1 MFGKIVGAGQAGFVF
16 ENPKNPDSYFKIVA
30 LPEQPLETMPLRST
44 KARLG
49 AINQNQAELFFRL
62 YQENLDIPQLPK
74 VLAFYTGRVTPKLR
88 RNLLNAALDSDLQN
102 LVRNLRTDQKI
113 AVWEMERIPCL
124 SENEFCERYPTRQP
138 LNNPDYQNLL
148 NTMLDLGFVVR
159 DVANPENFG
168 YREDGTQVFYDPIV
182 APWPVQEV
190 TKVSDPNRYARFV
203 ASFGPDQISTTRR
216 AIQSGDYFGWY
227 HSGGVM
233 EAEQISCPPATQ
245 DSKLNSENRQA
256 AFETLGYG
264 PRDVSNPGDYWE
276 KQAKRMGKSVDQAK
290 KSNCGN
296 CVAYDV
302 SNRIKSCGVSDNTG
316 YCWMHHFVCQSA
328 RTCNTWASGGPIT
341 SDKVSQE
348 WQTRAF
354 GKSTKAAEM
363 TNTEDAELVDQYQD
377 AQFVIMA
384 RTPSGNDYNVS
395 PLALYHSAWKAPN
408 RRRHPLG
415 VEGLVEEIAW
425 IFDNL
430 GTAPNPYALDI
441 FLLNAPGY
449 ASMLK
454 AMAFSPTPFSSM
466 KLDLVGTIKYGN
478 MEASYPYEDL
488 AKLSNRRLD
497 FERSAE
503 YEKGTQGPCWKG
515 YTYVGP
521 SKYTKGS
528 CVKNAETLQDNY
540 FPEGDIYNPNQSG
553 ALNWIKPAPYLDLWA
568 SFYGDIVE
576 WLQNEIYEMDDED
589 DEGIEMWARLT
600 PDLETFMDYVQENNL
615 DPDGVLPE
623 IIEESPLYWPYS
635 QVSKPQLLKSR
646 NAGFM
651 NFMRRAYIK
660 VSCGECYGKGYIN
673 RTAGEYDEHEWTEE
687 CENCDVDGEV
697 EIDNS
702 DNLYYRQHKE
712 EYSL

>member
-227 HSGGVM
+227 HSGGIM
-233 EAEQISCPPATQ
+233 E
-245 DSKLNSENRQA
+245 
-256 AFETLGYG
+256 
-264 PRDVSNPGDYWE
+264 
-276 KQAKRMGKSVDQAK
+276 
-290 KSNCGN
+290 
-296 CVAYDV
+296 
-302 SNRIKSCGVSDNTG
+302 
-316 YCWMHHFVCQSA
+316 
-328 RTCNTWASGGPIT
+328 
-341 SDKVSQE
+341 
-348 WQTRAF
+348 
-354 GKSTKAAEM
+354 AEM
-363 TNTEDAELVDQYQD
+363 TNTEDAELVDQYKD

-384 RTPSGNDYNVS
+384 RTPSGNDYKVS

-488 AKLSNRRLD
+488 AKLLNRRLD
-497 FERSAE
+497 FERS
-503 YEKGTQGPCWKG
+503 
-515 YTYVGP
+515 
-521 SKYTKGS
+521 
-528 CVKNAETLQDNY
+528 AETLQDNY

-589 DEGIEMWARLT
+589 DEGIEMWSRLS
-600 PDLETFMDYVQENNL
+600 PNLETFMDYVQENNL

-623 IIEESPLYWPYS
+623 IIEESPLNWPYS

-660 VSCGECYGKGYIN
+660 VSCGNCYGKGYIN
-673 RTAGEYDEHEWTEE
+673 RTAGEYDEHEWTVE
-687 CENCDVDGEV
+687 CDNCDVDGEV
-697 EIDNS
+697 EIDNG

-712 EYSL
+712 EYGL

>member
-233 EAEQISCPPATQ
+233 EAE
-245 DSKLNSENRQA
+245 
-256 AFETLGYG
+256 
-264 PRDVSNPGDYWE
+264 
-276 KQAKRMGKSVDQAK
+276 
-290 KSNCGN
+290 
-296 CVAYDV
+296 
-302 SNRIKSCGVSDNTG
+302 
-316 YCWMHHFVCQSA
+316 
-328 RTCNTWASGGPIT
+328 
-341 SDKVSQE
+341 
-348 WQTRAF
+348 
-354 GKSTKAAEM
+354 M

-377 AQFVIMA
+377 AQFVIIA
-384 RTPSGNDYNVS
+384 RTPRGNDYKVH
-395 PLALYHSAWKAPN
+395 PLNRYNSAWRARGGN
-408 RRRHPLG
+408 FG
-415 VEGLVEEIAW
+415 VESLVRELAY
-425 IFDNL
+425 IFDEL
-430 GTAPNPYALDI
+430 VIVNPYALDI
-441 FLLNAPGY
+441 FIFDNVR
-449 ASMLK
+449 
-454 AMAFSPTPFSSM
+454 M
-466 KLDLVGTIKYGN
+466 KLVGVVKYGKV
-478 MEASYPYEDL
+478 EASYPYEDL
-488 AKLSNRRLD
+488 AKLLNRRLD
-497 FERSAE
+497 FERS
-503 YEKGTQGPCWKG
+503 
-515 YTYVGP
+515 
-521 SKYTKGS
+521 
-528 CVKNAETLQDNY
+528 AETLQDNY

-589 DEGIEMWARLT
+589 DEGIEMWSRLT

-697 EIDNS
+697 EIDNG
-702 DNLYYRQHKE
+702 DNRYYRQHKE

>member
-88 RNLLNAALDSDLQN
+88 RHLLNAALDLDLQN
-102 LVRNLRTDQKI
+102 PITESLGYKSDGPMSSLIRNLRTDQKI

-227 HSGGVM
+227 HSGGIM
-233 EAEQISCPPATQ
+233 E
-245 DSKLNSENRQA
+245 
-256 AFETLGYG
+256 
-264 PRDVSNPGDYWE
+264 
-276 KQAKRMGKSVDQAK
+276 
-290 KSNCGN
+290 
-296 CVAYDV
+296 
-302 SNRIKSCGVSDNTG
+302 
-316 YCWMHHFVCQSA
+316 
-328 RTCNTWASGGPIT
+328 
-341 SDKVSQE
+341 
-348 WQTRAF
+348 
-354 GKSTKAAEM
+354 AEM
-363 TNTEDAELVDQYQD
+363 TNTEDAELVDQYKD

-384 RTPSGNDYNVS
+384 RTPSGNDYKVS

-488 AKLSNRRLD
+488 AKLLNRRLD
-497 FERSAE
+497 FERS
-503 YEKGTQGPCWKG
+503 
-515 YTYVGP
+515 
-521 SKYTKGS
+521 
-528 CVKNAETLQDNY
+528 AETLQDNY

-589 DEGIEMWARLT
+589 DEGIEMWSRLS
-600 PDLETFMDYVQENNL
+600 PNLETFMDYVQENNL

-623 IIEESPLYWPYS
+623 IIEESPLNWPYS

-660 VSCGECYGKGYIN
+660 VSCGNCYGKGYIN
-673 RTAGEYDEHEWTEE
+673 RTAGEYDEHEWTVE
-687 CENCDVDGEV
+687 CDNCDVDGEV
-697 EIDNS
+697 EIDNG

-712 EYSL
+712 EYGL

>member
-88 RNLLNAALDSDLQN
+88 RHLLNAALDLDLQN
-102 LVRNLRTDQKI
+102 PIAESLGYKTDGPMSSLIRNLRTDQKI

-227 HSGGVM
+227 HSGGIM
-233 EAEQISCPPATQ
+233 E
-245 DSKLNSENRQA
+245 
-256 AFETLGYG
+256 
-264 PRDVSNPGDYWE
+264 
-276 KQAKRMGKSVDQAK
+276 
-290 KSNCGN
+290 
-296 CVAYDV
+296 
-302 SNRIKSCGVSDNTG
+302 
-316 YCWMHHFVCQSA
+316 
-328 RTCNTWASGGPIT
+328 
-341 SDKVSQE
+341 
-348 WQTRAF
+348 
-354 GKSTKAAEM
+354 AEM
-363 TNTEDAELVDQYQD
+363 TNTEDAELVDQYKD

-384 RTPSGNDYNVS
+384 RTPSGNDYKVS

-488 AKLSNRRLD
+488 AKLLNRRLD
-497 FERSAE
+497 FERS
-503 YEKGTQGPCWKG
+503 
-515 YTYVGP
+515 
-521 SKYTKGS
+521 
-528 CVKNAETLQDNY
+528 AETLQDNY

-589 DEGIEMWARLT
+589 DEGIEMWSRLS
-600 PDLETFMDYVQENNL
+600 PNLETFMDYVQENNL

-623 IIEESPLYWPYS
+623 IIEESPLNWPYS

-660 VSCGECYGKGYIN
+660 VSCGNCYGKGYIN
-673 RTAGEYDEHEWTEE
+673 RTAGEYDEHEWTVE
-687 CENCDVDGEV
+687 CDNCDVDGEV
-697 EIDNS
+697 EIDNG

-712 EYSL
+712 EYGL

>member
-1 MFGKIVGAGQAGFVF
+1 MGTC
-16 ENPKNPDSYFKIVA
+16 
-30 LPEQPLETMPLRST
+30 PLDL
-44 KARLG
+44 
-49 AINQNQAELFFRL
+49 
-62 YQENLDIPQLPK
+62 
-74 VLAFYTGRVTPKLR
+74 
-88 RNLLNAALDSDLQN
+88 DLQN
-102 LVRNLRTDQKI
+102 PIAESLGYKTDGPMSSLIRNLRTDQKI

-227 HSGGVM
+227 HSGGIM
-233 EAEQISCPPATQ
+233 E
-245 DSKLNSENRQA
+245 
-256 AFETLGYG
+256 
-264 PRDVSNPGDYWE
+264 
-276 KQAKRMGKSVDQAK
+276 
-290 KSNCGN
+290 
-296 CVAYDV
+296 
-302 SNRIKSCGVSDNTG
+302 
-316 YCWMHHFVCQSA
+316 
-328 RTCNTWASGGPIT
+328 
-341 SDKVSQE
+341 
-348 WQTRAF
+348 
-354 GKSTKAAEM
+354 AEM
-363 TNTEDAELVDQYQD
+363 TNTEDAELVDQYKD

-384 RTPSGNDYNVS
+384 RTPSGNDYKVS

-488 AKLSNRRLD
+488 AKLLNRRLD
-497 FERSAE
+497 FERS
-503 YEKGTQGPCWKG
+503 
-515 YTYVGP
+515 
-521 SKYTKGS
+521 
-528 CVKNAETLQDNY
+528 AETLQDNY

-589 DEGIEMWARLT
+589 DEGIEMWSRLS
-600 PDLETFMDYVQENNL
+600 PNLETFMDYVQENNL

-623 IIEESPLYWPYS
+623 IIEESPLNWPYS

-660 VSCGECYGKGYIN
+660 VSCGNCYGKGYIN
-673 RTAGEYDEHEWTEE
+673 RTAGEYDEHEWTVE
-687 CENCDVDGEV
+687 CDNCDVDGEV
-697 EIDNS
+697 EIDNG

-712 EYSL
+712 EYGL

>member
-168 YREDGTQVFYDPIV
+168 YRENGTQVFYDPIV

-216 AIQSGDYFGWY
+216 AIESGDYFGWY

-233 EAEQISCPPATQ
+233 EAE
-245 DSKLNSENRQA
+245 
-256 AFETLGYG
+256 
-264 PRDVSNPGDYWE
+264 
-276 KQAKRMGKSVDQAK
+276 
-290 KSNCGN
+290 
-296 CVAYDV
+296 
-302 SNRIKSCGVSDNTG
+302 
-316 YCWMHHFVCQSA
+316 
-328 RTCNTWASGGPIT
+328 
-341 SDKVSQE
+341 
-348 WQTRAF
+348 
-354 GKSTKAAEM
+354 M
-363 TNTEDAELVDQYQD
+363 TNTEDDDIVRKYRD
-377 AQFVIMA
+377 ARFILIA
-384 RTPSGNDYNVS
+384 RTPSGNDYKVS
-395 PLALYHSAWKAPN
+395 PLSEHNSAWKTASGKKPN
-408 RRRHPLG
+408 G
-415 VEGLVEEIAW
+415 VEELVEEIAF

-430 GTAPNPYALDI
+430 GTAPNPYAIDI
-441 FLLNAPGY
+441 FFLVAGLRP
-449 ASMLK
+449 K
-454 AMAFSPTPFSSM
+454 
-466 KLDLVGTIKYGN
+466 LVGVIKYGKV
-478 MEASYPYEDL
+478 EASYPYEDL
-488 AKLSNRRLD
+488 AKLLNRRLD
-497 FERSAE
+497 FERS
-503 YEKGTQGPCWKG
+503 
-515 YTYVGP
+515 
-521 SKYTKGS
+521 
-528 CVKNAETLQDNY
+528 AETLQDNY

-576 WLQNEIYEMDDED
+576 WLQNEVYEMDEED
-589 DEGIEMWARLT
+589 DESIEMWERLT
-600 PDLETFMDYVQENNL
+600 PDLETFMDYVQENDL

-623 IIEESPLYWPYS
+623 IIAESPLYWPYS

-660 VSCGECYGKGYIN
+660 VSCGNCYGKGYIN
-673 RTAGEYDEHEWTEE
+673 RTAGEYDEHEWTVE
-687 CENCDVDGEV
+687 CDNCDVDGEV

>member
-88 RNLLNAALDSDLQN
+88 RHLLNAALDLDLQN
-102 LVRNLRTDQKI
+102 PIATESLGYEIDGPMSSLIRNLRTDQKI

-227 HSGGVM
+227 HSGGIM
-233 EAEQISCPPATQ
+233 E
-245 DSKLNSENRQA
+245 
-256 AFETLGYG
+256 
-264 PRDVSNPGDYWE
+264 
-276 KQAKRMGKSVDQAK
+276 
-290 KSNCGN
+290 
-296 CVAYDV
+296 
-302 SNRIKSCGVSDNTG
+302 
-316 YCWMHHFVCQSA
+316 
-328 RTCNTWASGGPIT
+328 
-341 SDKVSQE
+341 
-348 WQTRAF
+348 
-354 GKSTKAAEM
+354 AEM
-363 TNTEDAELVDQYQD
+363 TNTEDAELVDQYKD

-384 RTPSGNDYNVS
+384 RTPSGNDYKVS

-488 AKLSNRRLD
+488 AKLLNRRLD
-497 FERSAE
+497 FERS
-503 YEKGTQGPCWKG
+503 
-515 YTYVGP
+515 
-521 SKYTKGS
+521 
-528 CVKNAETLQDNY
+528 AETLQDNY

-589 DEGIEMWARLT
+589 DEGIEMWSRLS
-600 PDLETFMDYVQENNL
+600 PNLETFMDYVQENNL

-623 IIEESPLYWPYS
+623 IIEESPLNWPYS

-660 VSCGECYGKGYIN
+660 VSCGNCYGKGYIN
-673 RTAGEYDEHEWTEE
+673 RTAGEYDEHEWTVE
-687 CENCDVDGEV
+687 CDNCDVDGEV
-697 EIDNS
+697 EIDNG

-712 EYSL
+712 EYGL

>member
-88 RNLLNAALDSDLQN
+88 RHLLNAALDLDLQN
-102 LVRNLRTDQKI
+102 PIATESLGYEIDGPMSSLIRNLRTDQKI

-227 HSGGVM
+227 HSGGIM
-233 EAEQISCPPATQ
+233 E
-245 DSKLNSENRQA
+245 
-256 AFETLGYG
+256 
-264 PRDVSNPGDYWE
+264 
-276 KQAKRMGKSVDQAK
+276 
-290 KSNCGN
+290 
-296 CVAYDV
+296 
-302 SNRIKSCGVSDNTG
+302 
-316 YCWMHHFVCQSA
+316 
-328 RTCNTWASGGPIT
+328 
-341 SDKVSQE
+341 
-348 WQTRAF
+348 
-354 GKSTKAAEM
+354 AEM
-363 TNTEDAELVDQYQD
+363 TNTEDAKVVAEYQNEH
-377 AQFVIMA
+377 FVIMA
-384 RTPSGNDYNVS
+384 RTPSGNDYKVS

-488 AKLSNRRLD
+488 AKLLNRRLD
-497 FERSAE
+497 FERS
-503 YEKGTQGPCWKG
+503 
-515 YTYVGP
+515 
-521 SKYTKGS
+521 
-528 CVKNAETLQDNY
+528 AETLQDNY

-589 DEGIEMWARLT
+589 DEGIEMWSRLS
-600 PDLETFMDYVQENNL
+600 PNLETFMDYVQENNL

-623 IIEESPLYWPYS
+623 IIEESPLNWPYS

-660 VSCGECYGKGYIN
+660 VSCGNCYGKGYIN

-687 CENCDVDGEV
+687 CDNCDVDGEV
-697 EIDNS
+697 EIDNG

-712 EYSL
+712 EYGL

>member
-88 RNLLNAALDSDLQN
+88 RHLLNAALDLDLQN
-102 LVRNLRTDQKI
+102 PIATESLGYEIDGPMSSLIRNLRTDQKI

-227 HSGGVM
+227 HSGGIM
-233 EAEQISCPPATQ
+233 E
-245 DSKLNSENRQA
+245 
-256 AFETLGYG
+256 
-264 PRDVSNPGDYWE
+264 
-276 KQAKRMGKSVDQAK
+276 
-290 KSNCGN
+290 
-296 CVAYDV
+296 
-302 SNRIKSCGVSDNTG
+302 
-316 YCWMHHFVCQSA
+316 
-328 RTCNTWASGGPIT
+328 
-341 SDKVSQE
+341 
-348 WQTRAF
+348 
-354 GKSTKAAEM
+354 AEM
-363 TNTEDAELVDQYQD
+363 TNTEDAELVDQYKD

-384 RTPSGNDYNVS
+384 HTPSGNDYKVS

-488 AKLSNRRLD
+488 AKLLNRRLD
-497 FERSAE
+497 FERS
-503 YEKGTQGPCWKG
+503 
-515 YTYVGP
+515 
-521 SKYTKGS
+521 
-528 CVKNAETLQDNY
+528 AETLQDNY

-589 DEGIEMWARLT
+589 DEGIEMWSRLS
-600 PDLETFMDYVQENNL
+600 PNLETFMDYVQENNL

-646 NAGFM
+646 KAGFM

-660 VSCGECYGKGYIN
+660 VSCGNCYGKGYIN
-673 RTAGEYDEHEWTEE
+673 RTAGEYDEHEWTVE
-687 CENCDVDGEV
+687 CDNCDVDGEV
-697 EIDNS
+697 EIDNG

-712 EYSL
+712 EYGL

>member
-168 YREDGTQVFYDPIV
+168 YRENGTQVFYDPIV

-216 AIQSGDYFGWY
+216 AIESGDYFGWY

-233 EAEQISCPPATQ
+233 EAE
-245 DSKLNSENRQA
+245 
-256 AFETLGYG
+256 
-264 PRDVSNPGDYWE
+264 
-276 KQAKRMGKSVDQAK
+276 
-290 KSNCGN
+290 
-296 CVAYDV
+296 
-302 SNRIKSCGVSDNTG
+302 
-316 YCWMHHFVCQSA
+316 
-328 RTCNTWASGGPIT
+328 
-341 SDKVSQE
+341 
-348 WQTRAF
+348 
-354 GKSTKAAEM
+354 M
-363 TNTEDAELVDQYQD
+363 TNTQDAELVDQYQD

-441 FLLNAPGY
+441 FLLKAPGY

-454 AMAFSPTPFSSM
+454 ASPKLFSM

-488 AKLSNRRLD
+488 AKLLNRRLD
-497 FERSAE
+497 FERS
-503 YEKGTQGPCWKG
+503 
-515 YTYVGP
+515 
-521 SKYTKGS
+521 
-528 CVKNAETLQDNY
+528 AETLQDNY

-589 DEGIEMWARLT
+589 DEGIEMWERLT

-660 VSCGECYGKGYIN
+660 VSCDNCYGKGYIN

-687 CENCDVDGEV
+687 CESCDVDGEV
-697 EIDNS
+697 EIDNT
-702 DNLYYRQHKE
+702 DNRYYRQHKE

>member
-88 RNLLNAALDSDLQN
+88 RNLLNASLDSDLQN

-124 SENEFCERYPTRQP
+124 SENDFCQRYPNRQP
-138 LNNPDYQNLL
+138 RNNPDYQNLL
-148 NTMLDLGFVVR
+148 NTMLQLGFVVR

-216 AIQSGDYFGWY
+216 AIESGDYFGWY

-233 EAEQISCPPATQ
+233 EAE
-245 DSKLNSENRQA
+245 
-256 AFETLGYG
+256 
-264 PRDVSNPGDYWE
+264 
-276 KQAKRMGKSVDQAK
+276 
-290 KSNCGN
+290 
-296 CVAYDV
+296 
-302 SNRIKSCGVSDNTG
+302 
-316 YCWMHHFVCQSA
+316 
-328 RTCNTWASGGPIT
+328 
-341 SDKVSQE
+341 
-348 WQTRAF
+348 
-354 GKSTKAAEM
+354 M
-363 TNTEDAELVDQYQD
+363 TNTEDDDIVKKYRNAT
-377 AQFVIMA
+377 FVLIA
-384 RTPSGNDYNVS
+384 RTPSGNDYKVS

-408 RRRHPLG
+408 RKGYVRG

-430 GTAPNPYALDI
+430 DTAPNPYAIDI
-441 FLLNAPGY
+441 FFLVAGIKP
-449 ASMLK
+449 K
-454 AMAFSPTPFSSM
+454 
-466 KLDLVGTIKYGN
+466 LVGVIKYGKV
-478 MEASYPYEDL
+478 EASYPYEDL
-488 AKLSNRRLD
+488 AKLLNRRLD
-497 FERSAE
+497 FERS
-503 YEKGTQGPCWKG
+503 
-515 YTYVGP
+515 
-521 SKYTKGS
+521 
-528 CVKNAETLQDNY
+528 AETLQDNY
-540 FPEGDIYNPNQSG
+540 FPEGDIYNPNKSG

-589 DEGIEMWARLT
+589 DEGIEMWSRLS
-600 PDLETFMDYVQENNL
+600 PNLETFMDYVQENDL

-623 IIEESPLYWPYS
+623 IIEESPLNWPYS

-673 RTAGEYDEHEWTEE
+673 RTAGDYDEHEWTEE
-687 CENCDVDGEV
+687 CETCDVDGEV

-702 DNLYYRQHKE
+702 DNLYYRQNKE
-712 EYSL
+712 DYSL

>member
-168 YREDGTQVFYDPIV
+168 YRENGTQVFYDPIV

-216 AIQSGDYFGWY
+216 AIESGDYFGWY

-233 EAEQISCPPATQ
+233 EAE
-245 DSKLNSENRQA
+245 
-256 AFETLGYG
+256 
-264 PRDVSNPGDYWE
+264 
-276 KQAKRMGKSVDQAK
+276 
-290 KSNCGN
+290 
-296 CVAYDV
+296 
-302 SNRIKSCGVSDNTG
+302 
-316 YCWMHHFVCQSA
+316 
-328 RTCNTWASGGPIT
+328 
-341 SDKVSQE
+341 
-348 WQTRAF
+348 
-354 GKSTKAAEM
+354 M
-363 TNTEDAELVDQYQD
+363 TNTEDDDIVRKYRD
-377 AQFVIMA
+377 ARFILIA
-384 RTPSGNDYNVS
+384 RTPSGNDYKVS
-395 PLALYHSAWKAPN
+395 PLSEHNSAWKTASGKKPN
-408 RRRHPLG
+408 G
-415 VEGLVEEIAW
+415 VEELVEEIAF

-430 GTAPNPYALDI
+430 GTAPNPYAIDI
-441 FLLNAPGY
+441 FFLVAGLRP
-449 ASMLK
+449 K
-454 AMAFSPTPFSSM
+454 
-466 KLDLVGTIKYGN
+466 LVGVIKYGKV
-478 MEASYPYEDL
+478 EASYPYEDL
-488 AKLSNRRLD
+488 AKLLNRRLD
-497 FERSAE
+497 FERS
-503 YEKGTQGPCWKG
+503 
-515 YTYVGP
+515 
-521 SKYTKGS
+521 
-528 CVKNAETLQDNY
+528 AETLQDNY

-576 WLQNEIYEMDDED
+576 WLQNEVYEMDEED
-589 DEGIEMWARLT
+589 DESIEMWERLT
-600 PDLETFMDYVQENNL
+600 PDLETFMDYVQENDL

-623 IIEESPLYWPYS
+623 IIAESPLYWPYS

-673 RTAGEYDEHEWTEE
+673 RTAGDYDEHEWTEE
-687 CENCDVDGEV
+687 CETCDVDGEV
-697 EIDNS
+697 EIDNT
-702 DNLYYRQHKE
+702 DNRYYRQHKE

>member
-88 RNLLNAALDSDLQN
+88 RHLLNAALDLDLQN
-102 LVRNLRTDQKI
+102 PITESLGYKSDGPMSSLIRNLRTDQKI

-227 HSGGVM
+227 HSGGIM
-233 EAEQISCPPATQ
+233 E
-245 DSKLNSENRQA
+245 
-256 AFETLGYG
+256 
-264 PRDVSNPGDYWE
+264 
-276 KQAKRMGKSVDQAK
+276 
-290 KSNCGN
+290 
-296 CVAYDV
+296 
-302 SNRIKSCGVSDNTG
+302 
-316 YCWMHHFVCQSA
+316 
-328 RTCNTWASGGPIT
+328 
-341 SDKVSQE
+341 
-348 WQTRAF
+348 
-354 GKSTKAAEM
+354 AEM
-363 TNTEDAELVDQYQD
+363 TNTEDAELVDQYKD

-384 RTPSGNDYNVS
+384 RTPSGNDYKVS

-488 AKLSNRRLD
+488 AKLLNRRLD
-497 FERSAE
+497 FERS
-503 YEKGTQGPCWKG
+503 
-515 YTYVGP
+515 
-521 SKYTKGS
+521 
-528 CVKNAETLQDNY
+528 AETLQDNY

-589 DEGIEMWARLT
+589 DEGIEMWSRLS
-600 PDLETFMDYVQENNL
+600 PNLETFMDYVQENNL

-623 IIEESPLYWPYS
+623 IIEESPLNWPYS

-660 VSCGECYGKGYIN
+660 VSCGNCYGKGYIN

-687 CENCDVDGEV
+687 CDNCDVDGEV
-697 EIDNS
+697 EIDNG

-712 EYSL
+712 EYGL

>member
-168 YREDGTQVFYDPIV
+168 YRENGTQVFYDPIV

-203 ASFGPDQISTTRR
+203 ASFGPDQINTTRR

-233 EAEQISCPPATQ
+233 EAE
-245 DSKLNSENRQA
+245 
-256 AFETLGYG
+256 
-264 PRDVSNPGDYWE
+264 
-276 KQAKRMGKSVDQAK
+276 
-290 KSNCGN
+290 
-296 CVAYDV
+296 
-302 SNRIKSCGVSDNTG
+302 
-316 YCWMHHFVCQSA
+316 
-328 RTCNTWASGGPIT
+328 
-341 SDKVSQE
+341 
-348 WQTRAF
+348 
-354 GKSTKAAEM
+354 M
-363 TNTEDAELVDQYQD
+363 TNTEDDDIVRKYLSR
-377 AQFVIMA
+377 QFVIMA

-430 GTAPNPYALDI
+430 GTAPNPYAIDI
-441 FLLNAPGY
+441 FFLVAGIKP
-449 ASMLK
+449 K
-454 AMAFSPTPFSSM
+454 
-466 KLDLVGTIKYGN
+466 LVGTIKYGKV
-478 MEASYPYEDL
+478 EASYPYEDL
-488 AKLSNRRLD
+488 AKLLNRRLD
-497 FERSAE
+497 FERS
-503 YEKGTQGPCWKG
+503 
-515 YTYVGP
+515 
-521 SKYTKGS
+521 
-528 CVKNAETLQDNY
+528 AETLQDNY

-576 WLQNEIYEMDDED
+576 WIQNEIYEMEKLYED

-600 PDLETFMDYVQENNL
+600 PDLETFMDYVQENDL

-646 NAGFM
+646 KAGFM

-660 VSCGECYGKGYIN
+660 VSCGNCDGKGYIN

-687 CENCDVDGEV
+687 CDNCDVDAEV

-702 DNLYYRQHKE
+702 DNLYYRQNKE
-712 EYSL
+712 KYAL

>member
-168 YREDGTQVFYDPIV
+168 YRENGTQVFYDPIV

-216 AIQSGDYFGWY
+216 AIESGDYFGWY

-233 EAEQISCPPATQ
+233 EAE
-245 DSKLNSENRQA
+245 
-256 AFETLGYG
+256 
-264 PRDVSNPGDYWE
+264 
-276 KQAKRMGKSVDQAK
+276 
-290 KSNCGN
+290 
-296 CVAYDV
+296 
-302 SNRIKSCGVSDNTG
+302 
-316 YCWMHHFVCQSA
+316 
-328 RTCNTWASGGPIT
+328 
-341 SDKVSQE
+341 
-348 WQTRAF
+348 
-354 GKSTKAAEM
+354 M
-363 TNTEDAELVDQYQD
+363 TNTEDAKVVAEYQNEH
-377 AQFVIMA
+377 FVIMA
-384 RTPSGNDYNVS
+384 RTPRGNDYNVS
-395 PLALYHSAWKAPN
+395 PLALYHSAWMAPN
-408 RRRHPLG
+408 RRRMPKG
-415 VEGLVEEIAW
+415 VEGLVQEVAW

-441 FLLNAPGY
+441 FIFDNFG
-449 ASMLK
+449 MTNK
-454 AMAFSPTPFSSM
+454 I
-466 KLDLVGTIKYGN
+466 KLVGVIKYGK

-488 AKLSNRRLD
+488 AKLLNRRLD
-497 FERSAE
+497 FERS
-503 YEKGTQGPCWKG
+503 
-515 YTYVGP
+515 
-521 SKYTKGS
+521 
-528 CVKNAETLQDNY
+528 AETLQDNY

-576 WLQNEIYEMDDED
+576 WIQTEIYEMDDED

-660 VSCGECYGKGYIN
+660 VSCGNCYGKGYIN
-673 RTAGEYDEHEWTEE
+673 RTAGEYDEHEWTVE
-687 CENCDVDGEV
+687 CDNCDVDGEV
-697 EIDNS
+697 EIDNG

>member
-1 MFGKIVGAGQAGFVF
+1 MFGRIVGAGQAGFVF

-30 LPEQPLETMPLRST
+30 LPEQPVESMPLRST

-74 VLAFYTGRVTPKLR
+74 VFAFYTGKVTPKLR
-88 RNLLNAALDSDLQN
+88 RNLLNASSDSDLQN

-124 SENEFCERYPTRQP
+124 SENDFCERYPNRQP
-138 LNNPDYQNLL
+138 RNNPDYQNLL
-148 NTMLDLGFVVR
+148 NTMLELGFVVR

-203 ASFGPDQISTTRR
+203 ASFGPDQINTTRR
-216 AIQSGDYFGWY
+216 AIQSGNYFGWY

-233 EAEQISCPPATQ
+233 EAE
-245 DSKLNSENRQA
+245 
-256 AFETLGYG
+256 
-264 PRDVSNPGDYWE
+264 
-276 KQAKRMGKSVDQAK
+276 
-290 KSNCGN
+290 
-296 CVAYDV
+296 
-302 SNRIKSCGVSDNTG
+302 
-316 YCWMHHFVCQSA
+316 
-328 RTCNTWASGGPIT
+328 
-341 SDKVSQE
+341 
-348 WQTRAF
+348 
-354 GKSTKAAEM
+354 M
-363 TNTEDAELVDQYQD
+363 TNTEDADIVKQYQY
-377 AQFVIMA
+377 ATFILIA
-384 RTPSGNDYNVS
+384 RTATGNDYKVS
-395 PLALYHSAWKAPN
+395 PLDFYDAAW
-408 RRRHPLG
+408 RRRTYGIKG

-430 GTAPNPYALDI
+430 GDAPNPYAIDI
-441 FLLNAPGY
+441 FQLVDGR
-449 ASMLK
+449 LK
-454 AMAFSPTPFSSM
+454 LAG
-466 KLDLVGTIKYGN
+466 VIKYGKV
-478 MEASYPYEDL
+478 EVSYPYEDL
-488 AKLSNRRLD
+488 AKLLNRRLD

-576 WLQNEIYEMDDED
+576 WLQNEIYEMEED
-589 DEGIEMWARLT
+589 DEAIEMWERLT
-600 PDLETFMDYVQENNL
+600 PDLETFMDYVQENDL

-623 IIEESPLYWPYS
+623 IIAESPLYWPYS

-673 RTAGEYDEHEWTEE
+673 RTAGDYDEHEWTEE
-687 CENCDVDGEV
+687 CETCDVDGEV
-697 EIDNS
+697 EIDNT
-702 DNLYYRQHKE
+702 DNRYYRQHKE
-712 EYSL
+712 EYSR

>member
-62 YQENLDIPQLPK
+62 YQENLDTPQLPQ

-227 HSGGVM
+227 HSGGIM
-233 EAEQISCPPATQ
+233 E
-245 DSKLNSENRQA
+245 
-256 AFETLGYG
+256 
-264 PRDVSNPGDYWE
+264 
-276 KQAKRMGKSVDQAK
+276 
-290 KSNCGN
+290 
-296 CVAYDV
+296 
-302 SNRIKSCGVSDNTG
+302 
-316 YCWMHHFVCQSA
+316 
-328 RTCNTWASGGPIT
+328 
-341 SDKVSQE
+341 
-348 WQTRAF
+348 
-354 GKSTKAAEM
+354 AEM
-363 TNTEDAELVDQYQD
+363 TNTEDAELVDQYKD

-384 RTPSGNDYNVS
+384 RTPRGNDYNVS

-488 AKLSNRRLD
+488 AKLLNRRLD
-497 FERSAE
+497 FERS
-503 YEKGTQGPCWKG
+503 
-515 YTYVGP
+515 
-521 SKYTKGS
+521 
-528 CVKNAETLQDNY
+528 AETLQDNY

-589 DEGIEMWARLT
+589 DEGIEMWSRLS
-600 PDLETFMDYVQENNL
+600 PNLETFMDYVQENNL

-623 IIEESPLYWPYS
+623 IIEESPLNWPYS

-660 VSCGECYGKGYIN
+660 VSCGNCYGKGYIN
-673 RTAGEYDEHEWTEE
+673 RTAGEYDEHEWTVE
-687 CENCDVDGEV
+687 CDNCDVDGEV
-697 EIDNS
+697 EIDNG

-712 EYSL
+712 EYGL

>member
-168 YREDGTQVFYDPIV
+168 YRENGTQVFYDPIV

-216 AIQSGDYFGWY
+216 AIESGDYFGWY

-233 EAEQISCPPATQ
+233 EAE
-245 DSKLNSENRQA
+245 
-256 AFETLGYG
+256 
-264 PRDVSNPGDYWE
+264 
-276 KQAKRMGKSVDQAK
+276 
-290 KSNCGN
+290 
-296 CVAYDV
+296 
-302 SNRIKSCGVSDNTG
+302 
-316 YCWMHHFVCQSA
+316 
-328 RTCNTWASGGPIT
+328 
-341 SDKVSQE
+341 
-348 WQTRAF
+348 
-354 GKSTKAAEM
+354 M
-363 TNTEDAELVDQYQD
+363 TNTEDAKVVAEYQNEH
-377 AQFVIMA
+377 FVIMA

-395 PLALYHSAWKAPN
+395 PLALYHAAWMAPN
-408 RRRHPLG
+408 RRRMPKG
-415 VEGLVEEIAW
+415 VEGLVQEVAW

-441 FLLNAPGY
+441 FIFDNFG
-449 ASMLK
+449 MTNK
-454 AMAFSPTPFSSM
+454 I
-466 KLDLVGTIKYGN
+466 KLVGVIKYGK

-488 AKLSNRRLD
+488 AKLLNRRLD
-497 FERSAE
+497 FERS
-503 YEKGTQGPCWKG
+503 
-515 YTYVGP
+515 
-521 SKYTKGS
+521 
-528 CVKNAETLQDNY
+528 AETLQDNY

-646 NAGFM
+646 KAGFM

-660 VSCGECYGKGYIN
+660 VSCGNCYGKGYIN

-687 CENCDVDGEV
+687 CDNCDVDGEV
-697 EIDNS
+697 EIDNG

>member
-16 ENPKNPDSYFKIVA
+16 ENPKNPDSYFKIVT
-30 LPEQPLETMPLRST
+30 LPEQPLEKMPLRST

-49 AINQNQAELFFRL
+49 AINQNQAELFFRI

-74 VLAFYTGRVTPKLR
+74 VFAFYTGRVTPKLR

-102 LVRNLRTDQKI
+102 LVRNLRTNQKI

-148 NTMLDLGFVVR
+148 NTMLKLGFVVR

-168 YREDGTQVFYDPIV
+168 YRENGTQVFYDPIV

-190 TKVSDPNRYARFV
+190 TKVSDPNLYARFV

-216 AIQSGDYFGWY
+216 AIKNGDYFGWY
-227 HSGGVM
+227 HSGGVL
-233 EAEQISCPPATQ
+233 EAEQTSCPPATQ
-245 DSKLNSENRQA
+245 DAKLNSENRQA

-264 PRDVSNPGDYWE
+264 PRDVSNPGNYWE

-302 SNRIKSCGVSDNTG
+302 SNRMKSCGVGENTG

-328 RTCNTWASGGPIT
+328 RTCNTWAKGGPIT

-348 WQTRAF
+348 WQARAF
-354 GKSTKAAEM
+354 GKPSDKPAAKQQSQPVKAAEM
-363 TNTEDAELVDQYQD
+363 TNKEDVELVDQYQN
-377 AQFVIMA
+377 AQFVIIA
-384 RTPSGNDYNVS
+384 RTATGNDYKVS
-395 PLALYHSAWKAPN
+395 PLDFYDAAWRSRTYEIK
-408 RRRHPLG
+408 G
-415 VEGLVEEIAW
+415 VENLVKEIAY

-430 GTAPNPYALDI
+430 GDAPNPYALDI
-441 FLLNAPGY
+441 FIIDNGR
-449 ASMLK
+449 
-454 AMAFSPTPFSSM
+454 M
-466 KLDLVGTIKYGN
+466 KLAGVIKYGKV
-478 MEASYPYEDL
+478 EASYPYEDL
-488 AKLSNRRLD
+488 AKLLNRRLD

-528 CVKNAETLQDNY
+528 CVKNAETF

-553 ALNWIKPAPYLDLWA
+553 ALNWIKPSPYLDLWA

-576 WLQNEIYEMDDED
+576 WLQNEIYEMDGEDEK
-589 DEGIEMWARLT
+589 GIEMWERLT
-600 PDLETFMDYVQENNL
+600 PDLETFMKYVQEHDL
-615 DPDGVLPE
+615 DPNGVLPE
-623 IIEESPLYWPYS
+623 IIAESPLYWPYS

-660 VSCGECYGKGYIN
+660 VSCEECYGKGYIN
-673 RTAGEYDEHEWTEE
+673 RYAGDYDEHEWTEE
-687 CENCDVDGEV
+687 CETCDVDGEV
-697 EIDNS
+697 EIDNT

>member
-88 RNLLNAALDSDLQN
+88 RHLLNAALDLDLQN
-102 LVRNLRTDQKI
+102 PIATESLGYEIDGPMSSLIRNLRTDQKI

-227 HSGGVM
+227 HSGGIM
-233 EAEQISCPPATQ
+233 E
-245 DSKLNSENRQA
+245 
-256 AFETLGYG
+256 
-264 PRDVSNPGDYWE
+264 
-276 KQAKRMGKSVDQAK
+276 
-290 KSNCGN
+290 
-296 CVAYDV
+296 
-302 SNRIKSCGVSDNTG
+302 
-316 YCWMHHFVCQSA
+316 
-328 RTCNTWASGGPIT
+328 
-341 SDKVSQE
+341 
-348 WQTRAF
+348 
-354 GKSTKAAEM
+354 AEM
-363 TNTEDAELVDQYQD
+363 TNTEDAELVDQYKD

-384 RTPSGNDYNVS
+384 RTPSGNDYKVS

-488 AKLSNRRLD
+488 AKLLNRRLD
-497 FERSAE
+497 FERS
-503 YEKGTQGPCWKG
+503 
-515 YTYVGP
+515 
-521 SKYTKGS
+521 
-528 CVKNAETLQDNY
+528 AETLQDNY

-589 DEGIEMWARLT
+589 DEGIEMWSRLS
-600 PDLETFMDYVQENNL
+600 PNLETFMDYVQENNL

-623 IIEESPLYWPYS
+623 IIEESPLNWPYS

-660 VSCGECYGKGYIN
+660 VSCGNCYGKGYIN
-673 RTAGEYDEHEWTEE
+673 RTAGEYDEHEWTVE
-687 CENCDVDGEV
+687 CDNCDVDGEV
-697 EIDNS
+697 EIDNG